1 MANPNKFT
9 SKEVLNKVLLDS
21 SGNAVT
27 ANSVTTQ
34 EALNS
39 VLDTTNNRLNMSL
52 AGGTISGDVTI
63 SGDLTVAGSG
73 SAVYDE
79 IIQGSLHIET
89 DDAPSDNSALTA
101 NTGGDELVIENSDH
115 AGLSILTPDDKI
127 GNIFFGDVSDT
138 ARAGFQYYHEGVD
151 SNERLLFNVAG
162 GEKMRLTSGSQLRI
176 GDATTDTSVDS
187 TTYLKVAKSGTVR
200 MQLNSTNS
208 GVAALHFGDTA
219 DVDIG
224 SIEYSNSSNQ
234 FDIATNASVAMTIDS
249 SQRVGIGTGAN
260 IDELL
265 HVQASSGNVYAKV
278 EAEASNS
285 SAGLRLVG
293 GDNDESRIHFGNSS
307 DVDIGK
313 IVYLHGST
321 NAMVFTT
328 NTSEKMRIESGGD
341 ILIKTAD
348 AKIKADS
355 TNTLNIQAHNLKI
368 LGSGGEERFHF
379 QSEGNSNPS
388 EFSMKGDTENTMIKL
403 NTNGDSFI
411 HGKSNSAVSFNIT
424 SFSTNDG
431 KIPRLRLRHS
441 NNNTVGTDTA
451 VDSGD
456 ELGEVAFQG
465 YDGSSEYN
473 TGASISA
480 KAGATFSTSEA
491 QSELIFKVASGSQ
504 NPAEKLRLSHDGI
517 LFVGGFSGLAA
528 PELAIKSNT
537 TGNGLVNV
545 VSFRDSNNTQQAYLG
560 YGSSSHSNLNLLNLL
575 GGLNF
580 YAGSAN
586 IRFALDDNSRISLS
600 NNDSGS
606 NNTVFGYNAGTSLV
620 SGANN
625 NTFIGHNV
633 GDATLTDGADDNTG
647 IGYNALTA
655 HTSGNSNVAIG
666 SGAME
671 ANTTGNSNVAIGKN
685 ALQDQTAGGN
695 NNVCVGVFAGGNMN
709 DVSCDDNVLV
719 GKEAGL
725 GNVDSCVAI
734 GKSALAGTGTNAPSN
749 SLGTVAIGN
758 SSCMALTTASGST
771 AVGYQAGKALTT
783 GSNNTAVGYQALLG
797 ADDSQGNVAIG
808 HLAMGIGNPANNNV
822 AIGASAL
829 EDTTGASNIAIG
841 YRAGRDVLGVND
853 NVLIGHNAGLSMTDT
868 ADTVL
873 IGRDAG
879 KTINHSD
886 ANGTVCVG
894 KNAGELITEGQFS
907 TLIGFNSGMAITTA
921 DGSTSLGY
929 ETLKALTTGV
939 DNVAI
944 GERAL
949 DEILT
954 GCCNIAIG
962 TNALGNCDGAENENI
977 AIGNNAGLNLDGG
990 SNNTIVGA
998 NANASVGNASGQI
1011 VLGKDVTGAGNNNA
1025 TLGISTNKV
1034 SIDLDGSDTSW
1045 AASSDE
1051 RSKENIQASTAGLS
1065 FINELRPVTF
1075 NWKKAKD
1082 VDKSMSQYQDSEEPV
1097 LGAEG
1102 SYGKTMHGFIA
1113 QEVKSAIDKH
1123 SDLKEGFSMWKEWED
1138 GTQAVSDGALVP
1150 MLVKAI
1156 QELSARVEELES
1168 K

>member
-127 GNIFFGDVSDT
+127 ANIFFGDVSDT
-138 ARAGFQYYHEGVD
+138 ARAGLQYYHEGVD
-151 SNERLLFNVAG
+151 SDERLLFNVAG
-162 GEKMRLTSGSQLRI
+162 GERMRLTAAGMLKIVQGTNFAASSN
-176 GDATTDTSVDS
+176 TTDNI
-187 TTYLKVAKSGTVR
+187 Y
-200 MQLNSTNS
+200 LNSL
-208 GVAALHFGDTA
+208 G
-219 DVDIG
+219 
-224 SIEYSNSSNQ
+224 
-234 FDIATNASVAMTIDS
+234 
-249 SQRVGIGTGAN
+249 
-260 IDELL
+260 
-265 HVQASSGNVYAKV
+265 ASSGNGNYG
-278 EAEASNS
+278 ASIGFS
-285 SAGLRLVG
+285 RVSG
-293 GDNDESRIHFGNSS
+293 GDNKKAAIAVIQDGS
-307 DVDIGK
+307 DADQTG
-313 IVYLHGST
+313 LSFWTSNLTST
-321 NAMVFTT
+321 GRDAT
-328 NTSEKMRIESGGD
+328 EKLRIEAGGD

-411 HGKSNSAVSFNIT
+411 HGKSNSAVNLILTAFAA
-424 SFSTNDG
+424 NDG
-431 KIPRLRLRHS
+431 KIPRLQLRHS
-441 NNNTVGTDTA
+441 RSNTVGTNTVLDA
-451 VDSGD
+451 DD
-456 ELGEVAFQG
+456 FIGEIAFQG
-465 YDGSSEYN
+465 YDASSEYN
-473 TGASISA
+473 TGASIIA
-480 KAGATFSTSEA
+480 KAGATFTTSEA
-491 QSELIFKVASGSQ
+491 RTDLMFKVASGSKD
-504 NPAEKLRLSHDGI
+504 PAEKLRLGHDGV
-517 LFVGGFSGLAA
+517 LYVGGYSGLAA
-528 PELAIKSNT
+528 PELVIKSNT

-545 VSFRDSNNTQQAYLG
+545 LSFRDSNNAQQGYLG
-560 YGSSSHSNLNLLNLL
+560 YGSSSHGNINLYNAL

-685 ALQDQTAGGN
+685 ALQNIGAGAGN
-695 NNVCVGVFAGGNMN
+695 NICIGAFAGQNFASA
-709 DVSCDDNVLV
+709 DCDDNVV
-719 GKEAGL
+719 
-725 GNVDSCVAI
+725 I
-734 GKSALAGTGTNAPSN
+734 GKGSGMGNLDQCVVIGKGAMTTTGTNAPSN
-749 SLGTVAIGN
+749 SLGTVAIGTD
-758 SSCMALTTASGST
+758 SCAVLTTASGST

-808 HLAMGIGNPANNNV
+808 HLAMGVGNPANNNV

-1051 RSKENIQASTAGLS
+1051 RLKENIQASTAGLS

-1082 VDKSMSQYQDSEEPV
+1082 VDKSMSQYQDSEEPA

>member
-1 MANPNKFT
+1 EIIEGTQVIDITSTEAFLVRKNGDGGDLFT
-9 SKEVLNKVLLDS
+9 
-21 SGNAVT
+21 
-27 ANSVTTQ
+27 
-34 EALNS
+34 
-39 VLDTTNNRLNMSL
+39 LDTTNSRMLFGGEIRLNDKDGDGTFGGRIRYDNSDNEL
-52 AGGTISGDVTI
+52 RIEANEVSGDDVVIKGNDAIKFEDSGGTKMTLDGGNLGIGETTPVAELHIKQGDAGDVDTHAN
-63 SGDLTVAGSG
+63 VALILEGSG
-73 SAVYDE
+73 GTFLQFQTPSSATDVGLLFGDPAERDAGAIKYDHTND
-79 IIQGSLHIET
+79 SFKFHT
-89 DDAPSDNSALTA
+89 DD
-101 NTGGDELVIENSDH
+101 V
-115 AGLSILTPDDKI
+115 
-127 GNIFFGDVSDT
+127 
-138 ARAGFQYYHEGVD
+138 
-151 SNERLLFNVAG
+151 
-162 GEKMRLTSGSQLRI
+162 EKMRLTSTGQL
-176 GDATTDTSVDS
+176 
-187 TTYLKVAKSGTVR
+187 
-200 MQLNSTNS
+200 
-208 GVAALHFGDTA
+208 
-219 DVDIG
+219 
-224 SIEYSNSSNQ
+224 
-234 FDIATNASVAMTIDS
+234 
-249 SQRVGIGTGAN
+249 GIGTGGN
-260 IDELL
+260 VDELL
-265 HVQASSGNVYAKV
+265 HVQNDSNNAVIKIEAGSSSTGARLQLI
-278 EAEASNS
+278 
-285 SAGLRLVG
+285 SATNDT
-293 GDNDESRIHFGNSS
+293 GDINFGDSGDTNIGRIKYDHTDNYLAIHTND
-307 DVDIGK
+307 
-313 IVYLHGST
+313 T
-321 NAMVFTT
+321 
-328 NTSEKMRIESGGD
+328 EKLRIESGGD

-355 TNTLNIQAHNLKI
+355 TNTLNIQAHHLKI

-411 HGKSNSAVSFNIT
+411 HGKSNSAVGFNIT
-424 SFSTNDG
+424 AFSTNEG

-441 NNNTVGTDTA
+441 NSNTVGTDAA
-451 VDSGD
+451 VDDGD
-456 ELGEVAFQG
+456 DLGEIAFQG

-473 TGASISA
+473 TGASILA
-480 KAGATFSTSEA
+480 EAGATFSTSEA
-491 QSELIFKVASGSQ
+491 RSALIFKVASGSQ

-517 LFVGGFSGLAA
+517 LFVGGFGGLAT

-545 VSFRDSNNTQQAYLG
+545 VSFRDSNNTQQGYLG
-560 YGSSSHSNLNLLNLL
+560 YGSTSHGNINLYNAL

-709 DVSCDDNVLV
+709 DASCDDNVLV

-725 GNVDSCVAI
+725 GNLDSCVAI

-758 SSCMALTTASGST
+758 SSCMALTTASATT

-808 HLAMGIGNPANNNV
+808 HLAMGVGNPANNNV

-841 YRAGRDVLGVND
+841 YRAGRDVQGVND

-886 ANGTVCVG
+886 ANGTICVG

-921 DGSTSLGY
+921 NGSTSLGY
-929 ETLKALTTGV
+929 ETLKACTTGA

-944 GERAL
+944 GYQAL

-962 TNALGNCDGAENENI
+962 KHALGNCDGAESENV
-977 AIGNNAGLNLDGG
+977 AIGFQAGFNLDGG
-990 SNNTIVGA
+990 VSNIFIGSDANPGSGTSNREIV
-998 NANASVGNASGQI
+998 I
-1011 VLGKDVTGAGNNNA
+1011 GKGVTGAGTDNA
-1025 TLGISTNKV
+1025 TLGMGTNKV
-1034 SIDLDGSDTSW
+1034 TIALDGSDESW
-1045 AASSDE
+1045 AAS
-1051 RSKENIQASTAGLS
+1051 
-1065 FINELRPVTF
+1065 
-1075 NWKKAKD
+1075 
-1082 VDKSMSQYQDSEEPV
+1082 
-1097 LGAEG
+1097 
-1102 SYGKTMHGFIA
+1102 
-1113 QEVKSAIDKH
+1113 
-1123 SDLKEGFSMWKEWED
+1123 
-1138 GTQAVSDGALVP
+1138 
-1150 MLVKAI
+1150 
-1156 QELSARVEELES
+1156 
-1168 K
+1168 